1 MARRRVR
8 RAVFEHPVRCR
19 ERSLDSQ
26 ALLSCFV
33 SASCV
38 VTQTTGGLI
47 SGMLLFLVAA
57 GLSLIFGTLKV
68 VNFMHGSLYMLGAYF
83 AYTVYQVSG
92 SYALAVLAA
101 ALGVGLFAL
110 LFERLFM
117 SRVYG
122 SDVLLQ
128 LLVCYGFILILDDA
142 VKIIWGA
149 EFLSMGMPPAFQRPP
164 LLLAGGVLPV
174 FYLFLIFVALL
185 VAVAL
190 GYFISRTRAGKIV
203 RAAAVNPTMTSA
215 LGINTAL
222 VFGGVFALGGLLAG
236 LAGALAVPV
245 RSLVAGMGF
254 SILIESF
261 IVTVIGGMGS
271 VAGALVGALLIGL
284 VRSFGTIGF
293 PLFTE
298 GVMFLFMVLVLILKP
313 SGLFGK
319 EA

>member
-1 MARRRVR
+1 MD
-8 RAVFEHPVRCR
+8 F
-19 ERSLDSQ
+19 D
-26 ALLSCFV
+26 ALLSCFG

-38 VTQTTGGLI
+38 VTQATGGLI

-68 VNFMHGSLYMLGAYF
+68 TNFMHGSLYMLGAYF
-83 AYTVYQVSG
+83 AYTLYNLSG
-92 SYALAVLAA
+92 NYAIAVLGA
-101 ALGVGLFAL
+101 ALGVGAFAL
-110 LFERLFM
+110 VFERLFM

-128 LLVCYGFILILDDA
+128 LLVCYGFILILDDV
-142 VKIIWGA
+142 VKIVWGA
-149 EFLSMGMPPAFQRPP
+149 EFLAMGMPETFQHPP
-164 LLLAGGVLPV
+164 VMIAGGVLPV
-174 FYLFLIFVALL
+174 FYLFLIGITLVVA
-185 VAVAL
+185 AAL
-190 GYFISRTRAGKIV
+190 GFLITKTRIGKIV

-222 VFGGVFALGGLLAG
+222 VFGGVFALGGMLAG

-245 RSLVAGMGF
+245 RSLVSGMGF

-293 PLFTE
+293 PLFTD
-298 GVMFLFMVLVLILKP
+298 GLMFLFMTIVLIVRP

-319 EA
+319 DR

>member
-1 MARRRVR
+1 VD
-8 RAVFEHPVRCR
+8 F
-19 ERSLDSQ
+19 D
-26 ALLSCFV
+26 ALFSCFG

-38 VTQTTGGLI
+38 VTQATGGLI

-68 VNFMHGSLYMLGAYF
+68 TNFMHGSLYMLGAYF
-83 AYTVYQVSG
+83 AYTLYNLSG
-92 SYALAVLAA
+92 NYAVAVVGA
-101 ALGVGLFAL
+101 ALGVGVFAL
-110 LFERLFM
+110 VFERLFM

-128 LLVCYGFILILDDA
+128 LLVCYGFILILDDV
-142 VKIIWGA
+142 VKIVWGA
-149 EFLSMGMPPAFQRPP
+149 EFLAMGMPETFQHPP
-164 LLLAGGVLPV
+164 LIIAGGVLPV
-174 FYLFLIFVALL
+174 FYLFLIGITLVVA
-185 VAVAL
+185 AVL
-190 GYFISRTRAGKIV
+190 GFLITKTRIGKIV

-222 VFGGVFALGGLLAG
+222 VFGGVFALGGMLAG

-245 RSLVAGMGF
+245 RSLVSGMGF

-293 PLFTE
+293 PLFTD
-298 GVMFLFMVLVLILKP
+298 GLMFLFMTIVLIVRP

-319 EA
+319 DR

>member
-1 MARRRVR
+1 VI
-8 RAVFEHPVRCR
+8 
-19 ERSLDSQ
+19 
-26 ALLSCFV
+26 
-33 SASCV
+33 
-38 VTQTTGGLI
+38 TQTTGGLI

-83 AYTVYQVSG
+83 AYTLYTATG
-92 SYALAVLAA
+92 NFTIAVVGA
-101 ALGVGLFAL
+101 ALGVGLFGL
-110 LFERLFM
+110 VFERLFM
-117 SRVYG
+117 SRVYNT
-122 SDVLLQ
+122 DVLMQ

-149 EFLSMGMPPAFQRPP
+149 EFLSMGMPAAFQRPP
-164 LLLAGGVLPV
+164 IMIAGGILPV
-174 FYLFLIFVALL
+174 YYLFLIGVTLGVALL
-185 VAVAL
+185 L
-190 GYFISRTRAGKIV
+190 GLLLTRTRAGKIV

-236 LAGALAVPV
+236 LSGALAAPV
-245 RSLVAGMGF
+245 RSMVAGMGF

-271 VAGALVGALLIGL
+271 IGGALVGALLIGL

-298 GVMFLFMVLVLILKP
+298 GVMFLFMTLVLITKP

-319 EA
+319 EH

>member
-1 MARRRVR
+1 MD
-8 RAVFEHPVRCR
+8 F
-19 ERSLDSQ
+19 D
-26 ALLSCFV
+26 ALLSCFG

-38 VTQTTGGLI
+38 VTQATGGLI

-68 VNFMHGSLYMLGAYF
+68 TNFMHGSLYMLGAYF
-83 AYTVYQVSG
+83 AYTLYNLSG
-92 SYALAVLAA
+92 NYAIAVLGA
-101 ALGVGLFAL
+101 ALGVGAFAL
-110 LFERLFM
+110 VFERLFM

-128 LLVCYGFILILDDA
+128 LLVCYGFILILDDV
-142 VKIIWGA
+142 VKIVWGA
-149 EFLSMGMPPAFQRPP
+149 EFLAMGMPETFQHPP
-164 LLLAGGVLPV
+164 VMIAGGVLPV
-174 FYLFLIFVALL
+174 FYLFLICITLVVAG
-185 VAVAL
+185 AL
-190 GYFISRTRAGKIV
+190 GFLITKTRIGKIV

-222 VFGGVFALGGLLAG
+222 VFGGVFALGGMLAG

-245 RSLVAGMGF
+245 RSLVSGMGF

-293 PLFTE
+293 PLFTD
-298 GVMFLFMVLVLILKP
+298 GLMFLFMTIVLIVRP

-319 EA
+319 DR

>member
-1 MARRRVR
+1 MD
-8 RAVFEHPVRCR
+8 
-19 ERSLDSQ
+19 LQ
-26 ALLSCFV
+26 ALLSCV
-33 SASCV
+33 SSASCV

-83 AYTVYQVSG
+83 AYSIYAATG
-92 SYALAVLAA
+92 SYALAVVGA
-101 ALGVGLFAL
+101 ALGVGLFGL
-110 LFERLFM
+110 IFERLFM
-117 SRVYG
+117 SRVYNT
-122 SDVLLQ
+122 DVLMQ

-149 EFLSMGMPPAFQRPP
+149 EFLSMGMPATFQRPP
-164 LLLAGGVLPV
+164 IMLAGGVLPV
-174 FYLFLIFVALL
+174 FYLFLIGITL
-185 VAVAL
+185 AVAL
-190 GYFISRTRAGKIV
+190 ALGLLITKTRAGKIV

-236 LAGALAVPV
+236 LSGALAAPV
-245 RSLVAGMGF
+245 RSMVAGMGF

-271 VAGALVGALLIGL
+271 ITGALVGALLIGL
-284 VRSFGTIGF
+284 VRSFGSIGF

-298 GVMFLFMVLVLILKP
+298 GIMFLFMTGILIVKP

-319 EA
+319 ER

>member
-1 MARRRVR
+1 MI
-8 RAVFEHPVRCR
+8 
-19 ERSLDSQ
+19 
-26 ALLSCFV
+26 
-33 SASCV
+33 
-38 VTQTTGGLI
+38 TQTTGGLI

-68 VNFMHGSLYMLGAYF
+68 TNFMHGSLYMLGAYF
-83 AYTVYQVSG
+83 AYTIFNISG
-92 SYALAVLAA
+92 SYTLAVIGSAI
-101 ALGVGLFAL
+101 GVGIFAL

-117 SRVYG
+117 SRVY
-122 SDVLLQ
+122 SADVLLQ
-128 LLVCYGFILILDDA
+128 LLVCYAFILILDDA

-149 EFLSMGMPPAFQRPP
+149 EFLSMGMPDAFRKPP
-164 LLLAGGVLPV
+164 IMIAGGVLPV
-174 FYLFLIFVALL
+174 FYLFLIVITLL
-185 VAVAL
+185 VAAAL
-190 GYFISRTRAGKIV
+190 AFLITKTRMGKIV
-203 RAAAVNPTMTSA
+203 RAAAINPTMTSA

-245 RSLVAGMGF
+245 RSMVAGMGF

-284 VRSFGTIGF
+284 VRSFGSIGF
-293 PLFTE
+293 PLFTD
-298 GVMFLFMVLVLILKP
+298 GLMFVFMTIVLIVRP

-319 EA
+319 ER

>member
-1 MARRRVR
+1 MD
-8 RAVFEHPVRCR
+8 F
-19 ERSLDSQ
+19 Q
-26 ALLSCFV
+26 ALLACFAQPSCI
-33 SASCV
+33 

-83 AYTVYQVSG
+83 AYTIYG
-92 SYALAVLAA
+92 LTESYVLAVLGASVGV
-101 ALGVGLFAL
+101 ALFGW

-122 SDVLLQ
+122 SDVLMQ
-128 LLVCYGFILILDDA
+128 LLVCYSFILILDDG
-142 VKIIWGA
+142 VKILWGP
-149 EFLSMGMPPAFQRPP
+149 EFHSMGMPAAFQRPP
-164 LLLAGGVLPV
+164 IVVAGGVLPV
-174 FYLFLIFVALL
+174 FYVFLIVVTAL
-185 VAVAL
+185 VAVTL
-190 GYFISRTRAGKIV
+190 GWFIARTRVGKIV

-215 LGINTAL
+215 LGINTTL
-222 VFGGVFALGGLLAG
+222 VYGGVFALGSLLAG

-254 SILIESF
+254 SVLIESF

-271 VAGALVGALLIGL
+271 IPGALAGALLIGL
-284 VRSFGTIGF
+284 VRSFGSIGF

-298 GVMFLFMVLVLILKP
+298 GVMFAFMTAVLIAKP

-319 EA
+319 ER

>member
-1 MARRRVR
+1 MD
-8 RAVFEHPVRCR
+8 F
-19 ERSLDSQ
+19 Q
-26 ALLSCFV
+26 ALLNCFS

-38 VTQTTGGLI
+38 VTQATGGLI

-83 AYTVYQVSG
+83 AYTIFVASG
-92 SYALAVLAA
+92 SYALAVVGA
-101 ALGVGLFAL
+101 ALGVGLFGL
-110 LFERLFM
+110 IFERLFM
-117 SRVYG
+117 SRVYNT
-122 SDVLLQ
+122 DVLMQ

-149 EFLSMGMPPAFQRPP
+149 EFLSMGMPEAFRRPP
-164 LLLAGGVLPV
+164 IILAGGVLPV
-174 FYLFLIFVALL
+174 FYLFLIGITLL
-185 VAVAL
+185 VAVVL
-190 GYFISRTRAGKIV
+190 GYVIARTRIGKIV
-203 RAAAVNPTMTSA
+203 RAAAANPSMTSA

-222 VFGGVFALGGLLAG
+222 VFGGVFALGGFLAG
-236 LAGALAVPV
+236 LSGALAAPV
-245 RSLVAGMGF
+245 RSMVAGMGF

-271 VAGALVGALLIGL
+271 ITGALVGALLIGL
-284 VRSFGTIGF
+284 VRSFGAIGF

-298 GVMFLFMVLVLILKP
+298 GIMFLFMTLVLVLKP

-319 EA
+319 EQR

>member
-1 MARRRVR
+1 MA
-8 RAVFEHPVRCR
+8 
-19 ERSLDSQ
+19 LQ
-26 ALLSCFV
+26 ALLDCFTSTSCI
-33 SASCV
+33 

-83 AYTVYQVSG
+83 AYTIYNLSG
-92 SYALAVLAA
+92 SYALAVVGAG
-101 ALGVGLFAL
+101 LGVGLFAL
-110 LFERLFM
+110 IFERLFM

-122 SDVLLQ
+122 TDVLMQ
-128 LLVCYGFILILDDA
+128 LLVCYGFILILDDV

-149 EFLSMGMPPAFQRPP
+149 EFLSMGMPATFQRPP
-164 LLLAGGVLPV
+164 IMLGGGVMPV
-174 FYLFLIFVALL
+174 FYLFLIVVTLL
-185 VAVAL
+185 IAVAL
-190 GYFISRTRAGKIV
+190 GYLINKTRIGKIV
-203 RAAAVNPTMTSA
+203 RAAAINPTMTSA

-236 LAGALAVPV
+236 LAGGLAVPV

-254 SILIESF
+254 SVLIESF

-298 GVMFLFMVLVLILKP
+298 GLMFVFMTIILIVKP

-319 EA
+319 EQ

>member
-1 MARRRVR
+1 
-8 RAVFEHPVRCR
+8 
-19 ERSLDSQ
+19 LDTQ
-26 ALLSCFV
+26 ALLNCFA
-33 SASCV
+33 SASCI
-38 VTQTTGGLI
+38 VTQGTGGLI

-83 AYTVYQVSG
+83 AYTVYNLSG
-92 SYALAVLAA
+92 SYALAVVGA

-110 LFERLFM
+110 VFERLFM

-128 LLVCYGFILILDDA
+128 LLVCYGFILILDDV
-142 VKIIWGA
+142 VKIVWGA
-149 EFLSMGMPPAFQRPP
+149 EFLSMGMPAAFQRPP
-164 LLLAGGVLPV
+164 IIVAGGVLPV
-174 FYLFLIFVALL
+174 FYLFLIVVTLL
-185 VAVAL
+185 VAAGL
-190 GYFISRTRAGKIV
+190 GYLIARTRVGKIV
-203 RAAAVNPTMTSA
+203 RAAAINPTMTSA

-222 VFGGVFALGGLLAG
+222 VFGGVFALGGMLAG
-236 LAGALAVPV
+236 LAGGLAVPA

-298 GVMFLFMVLVLILKP
+298 GIMFLFMTVVLIVKP

-319 EA
+319 EG

>member
-1 MARRRVR
+1 MD
-8 RAVFEHPVRCR
+8 F
-19 ERSLDSQ
+19 Q
-26 ALLSCFV
+26 ALLSCFG

-68 VNFMHGSLYMLGAYF
+68 TNFMHGSLYMLGAYF
-83 AYTVYQVSG
+83 AYTVYNLSG
-92 SYALAVLAA
+92 NYAVAVVGA

-110 LFERLFM
+110 VFEGLFM
-117 SRVYG
+117 SGVYG

-128 LLVCYGFILILDDA
+128 LLVCYGFILILDDV
-142 VKIIWGA
+142 VKIVWGA
-149 EFLSMGMPPAFQRPP
+149 EFLSMGMPELFQRPP
-164 LLLAGGVLPV
+164 IIIAGGVLPV
-174 FYLFLIFVALL
+174 FYLFLIVMTLIVAG
-185 VAVAL
+185 AL
-190 GYFISRTRAGKIV
+190 GYVIARTRIGKIV
-203 RAAAVNPTMTSA
+203 RAAAINPTMTSA

-222 VFGGVFALGGLLAG
+222 VFGGVFALGGMLAG

-245 RSLVAGMGF
+245 RSMVAGMGF

-298 GVMFLFMVLVLILKP
+298 GLMFLFMTVVLIVKP

-319 EA
+319 EQR

>member
-1 MARRRVR
+1 
-8 RAVFEHPVRCR
+8 
-19 ERSLDSQ
+19 LDLDT
-26 ALLSCFV
+26 LLSCLS

-68 VNFMHGSLYMLGAYF
+68 TNFMHGSLYMLGAYF
-83 AYTVYQVSG
+83 AYTLYNLSG
-92 SYALAVLAA
+92 SYALAVVGSV
-101 ALGVGLFAL
+101 LGVGLFSL
-110 LFERLFM
+110 IFERLFM
-117 SRVYG
+117 SRVY
-122 SDVLLQ
+122 SADVLMQ

-149 EFLSMGMPPAFQRPP
+149 EFLSMGVPAAIQRPP
-164 LLLAGGVLPV
+164 VLFAGGVLPV
-174 FYLFLIFVALL
+174 FYLFLIGVTLL
-185 VAVAL
+185 VAAVL
-190 GYFISRTRAGKIV
+190 GYVITKTRIGKIV
-203 RAAAVNPTMTSA
+203 RAAAINPTMTSA

-222 VFGGVFALGGLLAG
+222 VFGGVFALGGALAG

-245 RSLVAGMGF
+245 RSLVSGMGF

-284 VRSFGTIGF
+284 VRSFGSIGF
-293 PLFTE
+293 PLFTD
-298 GVMFLFMVLVLILKP
+298 GLMFLFMTAVLIVKP

-319 EA
+319 DR

>member
-1 MARRRVR
+1 MD
-8 RAVFEHPVRCR
+8 F
-19 ERSLDSQ
+19 Q
-26 ALLSCFV
+26 ALLNCFA

-38 VTQTTGGLI
+38 VTQGPGGLI

-68 VNFMHGSLYMLGAYF
+68 TNFMHGSLYMLGAYF
-83 AYTVYQVSG
+83 AYTVYGLSG
-92 SYALAVLAA
+92 NYAVAVIGA

-110 LFERLFM
+110 IFERLFM

-128 LLVCYGFILILDDA
+128 LLVCYGFILILDDL
-142 VKIIWGA
+142 VKIVWGA
-149 EFLSMGMPPAFQRPP
+149 EFLSMGMPATFQRPP
-164 LLLAGGVLPV
+164 IVVAGGVLPV
-174 FYLFLIFVALL
+174 FYLFLICVTLL
-185 VAVAL
+185 VAAGL
-190 GYFISRTRAGKIV
+190 GYLITRTRVGKIV
-203 RAAAVNPTMTSA
+203 RAAATNPTMTSA

-222 VFGGVFALGGLLAG
+222 VFGGVFALGGMLAG

-284 VRSFGTIGF
+284 VRSFGTLGF

-298 GVMFLFMVLVLILKP
+298 GLMFLFMTIVLIVKP

-319 EA
+319 EQR

>member
-1 MARRRVR
+1 
-8 RAVFEHPVRCR
+8 
-19 ERSLDSQ
+19 LDLQ
-26 ALLSCFV
+26 ALMSCLST
-33 SASCV
+33 ASCV

-83 AYTVYQVSG
+83 AYTLYNATG
-92 SYALAVLAA
+92 SYAIAVVGA
-101 ALGVGLFAL
+101 ALGVGLFGL
-110 LFERLFM
+110 VFERLFM
-117 SRVYG
+117 SRVYNT
-122 SDVLLQ
+122 DVLMQ

-149 EFLSMGMPPAFQRPP
+149 EFLSMGMPAAFQRPP
-164 LLLAGGVLPV
+164 IMIAGGVLPV
-174 FYLFLIFVALL
+174 FYLFLIVITL
-185 VAVAL
+185 AVAL
-190 GYFISRTRAGKIV
+190 ALAWVITRTRAGKIV

-236 LAGALAVPV
+236 LSGALAAPV
-245 RSLVAGMGF
+245 RSMVAGMGF

-271 VAGALVGALLIGL
+271 IAGALVGALLIGL

-298 GVMFLFMVLVLILKP
+298 GIMFLFMTVVLIAKP

-319 EA
+319 EQ